1 MAESPVKTEGDAAPR
16 PKAGYKSWKK
26 KYRKMRISFENKM
39 HEGEDIFK
47 QEAKAQATVK
57 RLAIENDRL
66 LDILLEINNSPQIP
80 LEKRVN
86 ISLPPS
92 KSSDR
97 IHPIDQDYESQKEL
111 PLKRL
116 EDLIHDVPHQPYR
129 LAKESDP
136 HLVAELE
143 KSEGDNYPAHFLCAD
158 DIDNYLHLI
167 DQNMEPD
174 NPVPTLAP
182 LAHPTTNPPLH
193 PLLKNPNSAT
203 SWLRRHAPHIFL
215 QGIQEPGAEP
225 HEDASAAGG
234 ADDAAS
240 THTPSHAGGRKSRGG
255 ARGERG
261 GKTPRVPK
269 GTKRSRASLAAAA
282 AAAADVDVSMDDDGE
297 LNTSTPVANAKGS
310 KRKRVTEDDQGYRPK
325 GTTSRPTKKKRKS
338 EGGAEGTPTVRKSKS
353 REALAASAE
362 AD

>member
-26 KYRKMRISFENKM
+26 KYRKMRISFEHKM

-80 LEKRVN
+80 LERRVN

-97 IHPIDQDYESQKEL
+97 IHPIDQDYENQKEL

-136 HLVAELE
+136 QLVAELE

-255 ARGERG
+255 GARG
-261 GKTPRVPK
+261 
-269 GTKRSRASLAAAA
+269 RARRQDPE
-282 AAAADVDVSMDDDGE
+282 AAADVDVSMDDDGE
-297 LNTSTPVANAKGS
+297 LNISTPAGNAKGG

>member
-1 MAESPVKTEGDAAPR
+1 MAESSVKTEGDAAPR

-66 LDILLEINNSPQIP
+66 LDILLEVNNSAQIP

-97 IHPIDQDYESQKEL
+97 IHPIDQDYENQKEL

-116 EDLIHDVPHQPYR
+116 EDLLNDVPHQPYR

-167 DQNMEPD
+167 DQNIEPD

-215 QGIQEPGAEP
+215 QGIQEPGAES
-225 HEDASAAGG
+225 HEDASTAGG
-234 ADDAAS
+234 ADEAAS
-240 THTPSHAGGRKSRGG
+240 THTPSHTGGRKSRGG

-261 GKTPRVPK
+261 GKTPKVPK

-282 AAAADVDVSMDDDGE
+282 AAADVDVSMDDDGDR
-297 LNTSTPVANAKGS
+297 NTSTPANNAKGG

-325 GTTSRPTKKKRKS
+325 GSTSRPTKKKRKS
-338 EGGAEGTPTVRKSKS
+338 EGAEATPTVRKSKS